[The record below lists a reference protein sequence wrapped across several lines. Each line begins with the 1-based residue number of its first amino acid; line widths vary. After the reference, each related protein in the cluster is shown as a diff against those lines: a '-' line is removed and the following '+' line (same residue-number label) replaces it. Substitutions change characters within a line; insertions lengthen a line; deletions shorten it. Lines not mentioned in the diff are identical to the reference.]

1 MFQRMSAKNDI
12 GSQCNAIHARA
23 VTGITDPEIQ
33 NNTLINRCHANKLTE
48 TCYVT
53 PCVIPQGFHI

>member
-1 MFQRMSAKNDI
+1 MFQRMSAKDDT

-33 NNTLINRCHANKLTE
+33 NTTLINRCHANALTE

-53 PCVIPQGFHI
+53 PCVIP

>member
-1 MFQRMSAKNDI
+1 MFQRMSAKDDI
-12 GSQCNAIHARA
+12 GSQCNAIHARV

-33 NNTLINRCHANKLTE
+33 NATLINRCHANVLAE

-53 PCVIPQGFHI
+53 PWVTP